1 MPKVLTRSRV
11 GNPAHW
17 RFKEGL
23 MNSEANERIKVLVE
37 AANNVV
43 RFIDNDSFDTSG
55 WREAVDKLKAELA
68 EVK

>member
-1 MPKVLTRSRV
+1 MDKDDMDEMDFLRDDLD
-11 GNPAHW
+11 A
-17 RFKEGL
+17 
-23 MNSEANERIKVLVE
+23 ANERIKVLVE